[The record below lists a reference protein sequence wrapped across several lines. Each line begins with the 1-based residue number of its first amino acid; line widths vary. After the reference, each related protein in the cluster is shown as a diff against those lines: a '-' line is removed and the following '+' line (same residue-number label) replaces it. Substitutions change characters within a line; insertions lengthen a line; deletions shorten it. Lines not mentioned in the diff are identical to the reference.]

1 MEIKW
6 TTNLVNLVILGLLP
20 VYIVI
25 HAYLLPD
32 SLSYSGIS
40 DPGFISII
48 TLTFLACSLLALLTL
63 MSNIKLKSSRL
74 TIMALAYA
82 IFIYFLREAD
92 FHRLFT
98 LEHVTR
104 GKFYTMQSVPLWER
118 IFAALVLLLLALC
131 IVYLLIKY
139 SQKTWKNFRLSE
151 PWAVSVFLWFIVLFI
166 SQLSDKSGFNDIHV
180 GRVVEECSECWAA
193 IFIFLAVIQVIPM
206 LFAYEPLPSKTSETK

>member
-1 MEIKW
+1 MAIKW

-20 VYIVI
+20 VYIII
-25 HAYLLPD
+25 HAYILPA

-48 TLTFLACSLLALLTL
+48 TLTFLACSFLALLTL
-63 MSNIKLKSSRL
+63 MSNRELKSSRL
-74 TIMALAYA
+74 TIMALTYV
-82 IFIYFLREAD
+82 ILIYFLREAD

-104 GKFYTMQSVPLWER
+104 GKYYTMQSVPLWER
-118 IFAALVLLLLALC
+118 IFAALVLLLLVLC

-139 SQKTWKNFRLSE
+139 SQIIWKNLRQSE
-151 PWAVSVFLWFIVLFI
+151 PWAVSVFLWFFVLFI
-166 SQLSDKSGFNDIHV
+166 SQLSDKSGLNDIHA

-206 LFAYEPLPSKTSETK
+206 LFTHKPLPGKTSEAK

>member
-1 MEIKW
+1 MVTKW

-48 TLTFLACSLLALLTL
+48 TLTFLACSLLALVTL
-63 MSNIKLKSSRL
+63 MSNKKLKSARL
-74 TIMALAYA
+74 TIMALAYV

-104 GKFYTMQSVPLWER
+104 GKYYTMQSVPLWER
-118 IFAALVLLLLALC
+118 LFAALVLLLLVIC

-139 SQKTWKNFRLSE
+139 SRITWKKFRLFE
-151 PWAVSVFLWFIVLFI
+151 PWSVSVFLWFIVLFI
-166 SQLSDKSGFNDIHV
+166 SQLSDKSGLNDIHV

-193 IFIFLAVIQVIPM
+193 IFIFLAVIQVTPM
-206 LFAYEPLPSKTSETK
+206 LFTHELSLNETSKTQ